1 MEEHKIDEN
10 SDDVPNL
17 ISKNQWN
24 SPRLRWI
31 DQVRGAIMLG
41 LVLTV
46 AIDVEIESGSVLE
59 FFLAHAGREAT
70 YMTLY
75 DVGAA
80 AFIFII
86 GLSMGIAFKK
96 RQKSVGIQKSLVHIG
111 IRFLALFAV
120 GFLIVMADGG
130 LMQERDDL
138 IVIRWDVVIS
148 IAATYLL
155 TTPFLFI
162 KKVHLRFLVGLC
174 WASLYQVLLL
184 TTGLRAYAIAS
195 NHGGI
200 FGTLFGYIAIS
211 VMASAIGE
219 YLYFDSTIEE
229 DKKYQHV
236 LILGIFFL
244 VLGVLIA
251 FIPGM
256 EAAKRQVSL
265 TYVIISCGVTILGMN
280 IFIFFDRKKNL
291 ELSYLR
297 AYGVNPFLMYF
308 LAEIPSF
315 LIEQFIGTDLG
326 ITPEIIGNLI
336 LTVILLGV
344 TSFIAIFT
352 YKKKKIIPTEK
363 IAGLGFVFLVILVII
378 LLLTGNL

>member
-1 MEEHKIDEN
+1 MEEQKNDETVEES
-10 SDDVPNL
+10 SDLLTKSPL
-17 ISKNQWN
+17 I

-96 RQKSVGIQKSLVHIG
+96 RQERVGLQKSLLHIG

-120 GFLIVMADGG
+120 GFLIIMADGG
-130 LMQERDDL
+130 LLQERDEL
-138 IVIRWDVVIS
+138 FVIRWDVVIS
-148 IAATYLL
+148 IAVTYLL

-174 WASLYQVLLL
+174 WVSLYQVLLL

-219 YLYFDSTIEE
+219 YLYFDSITQQ
-229 DKKYQHV
+229 DKKYRNV
-236 LILGIFFL
+236 FLLGIVFL

-256 EAAKRQVSL
+256 EAVKRQVSL
-265 TYVIISCGVTILGMN
+265 TYVSISCGVTILGMN
-280 IFIFFDRKKNL
+280 IFIVLDRKKNL

-308 LAEIPSF
+308 FAEIPSF
-315 LIEQFIGTDLG
+315 LIDQFIGVDLG
-326 ITPEIIGNLI
+326 ITPAIIGNLI
-336 LTVILLGV
+336 LTVILLAV

-352 YKKKKIIPTEK
+352 YKKNKIIPTEK